1 MKFTIRKAVDADLPA
16 IFGLIEELAVFEN
29 GLDKVSNSLEQMQEE
44 KDCFNCF
51 VVENEDGK
59 IIAMALYYFV
69 YYTWVGKSLYLEDL
83 IVNEAYRGNGIGTM
97 LLDKMIETAKTE
109 NCKRLRLQVLHWN
122 QPAIDLYEKSGFKV
136 DKEWYNC
143 DFVHQ
148 Q

>member
-1 MKFTIRKAVDADLPA
+1 MKFTIRKAEDADLPA
-16 IFGLIEELAVFEN
+16 IFILIQELAVFEN

-59 IIAMALYYFV
+59 VIGMALYYFV

-83 IVNEAYRGNGIGTM
+83 IVSEAYRGNGIGTL
-97 LLDKMIETAKTE
+97 LLDKIIKTAKTE

-122 QPAIDLYEKSGFKV
+122 QPAIDLYQKSGFKV

-143 DFVHQ
+143 DFSEL
-148 Q
+148 